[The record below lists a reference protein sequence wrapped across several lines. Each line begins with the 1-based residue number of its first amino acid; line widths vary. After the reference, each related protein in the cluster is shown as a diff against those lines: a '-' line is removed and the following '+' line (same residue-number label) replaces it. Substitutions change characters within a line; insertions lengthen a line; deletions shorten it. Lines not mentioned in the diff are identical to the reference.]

1 MELLLIRHGEAV
13 EDASDLGDAGRWLT
27 AKGRKLSR
35 RVGEWLA
42 EKKERRPAKIWTSPL
57 VRSVQTAEILA
68 EKAGL
73 EGDVYARA
81 ELSPGRDAAAV
92 LDLLVRFQPDRP
104 LALVGHEPMLSAL
117 AHALLP
123 AVTFPGMKKSGVLA
137 VSWDGK
143 GPATLRFLLIPK
155 GLELVTEL
163 PAAAP
168 R

>member
-35 RVGEWLA
+35 RMAEWLA
-42 EKKERRPAKIWTSPL
+42 QKKERRPAKIWTSPL
-57 VRSVQTAEILA
+57 VRSVQTAEIIA

-73 EGDVYARA
+73 EGEVYARA

-92 LDLLVRFQPDRP
+92 LDLLVRFSPERP
-104 LALVGHEPMLSAL
+104 IALVGHEPMLSEL

-123 AVTFPGMKKSGVLA
+123 ASTFPGLKKSGVLA

-143 GPATLRFLLIPK
+143 APATFRFVLVPK
-155 GLELVTEL
+155 GLEVLTEL

>member
-13 EDASDLGDAGRWLT
+13 EDASDLGDSGRWLT
-27 AKGRKLSR
+27 AKGRKLTR

-42 EKKERRPAKIWTSPL
+42 QKKERRPAKIWTSPL

-68 EKAGL
+68 EKAEL

-81 ELSPGRDAAAV
+81 ELSPGRDPAAV
-92 LDLLVRFQPDRP
+92 LDLLVRYQPDRP
-104 LALVGHEPMLSAL
+104 IALVGHEPMLSGL

-123 AVTFPGMKKSGVLA
+123 SVSFPGMKKSGVLA

-155 GLELVTEL
+155 GLEVLTEL
-163 PAAAP
+163 PVAAP